1 MKTLPTSGI
10 RSWFSPWRLLLIAI
24 IVIALALLAKRIWFT
39 PPPPPQVA
47 TAPVTKGDVEDTV
60 LATGTIGAAKLVS
73 VGAQVTGKVERL
85 HVALGDTVK
94 QGQLIAEIDAL
105 TQQNNLRNAQAALK
119 SAEAQ
124 LRSRQ
129 AALKQAELTAARL
142 RQLVAIDAGSR
153 SDLEAAEATLST
165 SRADVAVQ
173 EAQIAQAKVAEDTSK
188 VNLGYTRVTAPMDG
202 VVVAIVTE
210 QGQTVNANQ
219 SAPTLI
225 KLARLDTMTI
235 KAQISEA
242 DVPRVKPGM
251 PVYFSLLGD
260 PDKRYETKLRAVEP
274 GPTTLATD
282 TSTTTT
288 STAATAIY
296 YNGIFDVANPDGKLR
311 INMTAQTSIV
321 LAQVKDALTIP
332 SGALGAR
339 DTRAGEGRYKVRV
352 MAAGNITEKSVRI
365 GLNNRVRAEVLEGL
379 AQGEQVVTTEAKV
392 GAVSANNQR
401 GGPPPMF

>member
-1 MKTLPTSGI
+1 MNNKQVS
-10 RSWFSPWRLLLIAI
+10 SWFKPWRLLLALA
-24 IVIALALLAKRIWFT
+24 VLIALALLAKRLWFT
-39 PPPPPQVA
+39 PPPAPQVA
-47 TAPVTKGDVEDTV
+47 TAPVTVSDIEDTV
-60 LATGTIGAAKLVS
+60 LATGSIGAAKLVS

-85 HVALGDTVK
+85 HVSLGDSIK

-124 LRSRQ
+124 LRARQ
-129 AALKQAELTAARL
+129 AALKQAELAAVRL

-153 SDLEAAEATLST
+153 ADLEAAEATLST
-165 SRADVAVQ
+165 GRADVAAQ

-188 VNLGYTRVTAPMDG
+188 INLAYTRVTAPMDG

-225 KLARLDTMTI
+225 KLARLDSMTI

-260 PDKRYETKLRAVEP
+260 PDKRYETKLRAIEP

-282 TSTTTT
+282 TTTTT
-288 STAATAIY
+288 SSSAASAIY
-296 YNGIFDVANPDGKLR
+296 YNGIFDVPNVQGKLR

-321 LAQVKDALTIP
+321 LAQIKGALTIP

-339 DTRAGEGRYKVRV
+339 DTEGRYKVRV
-352 MAAGNITEKSVRI
+352 LADAQVSERKVRI

-379 AQGEQVVTTEAKV
+379 KAGELVVTSEAKIG
-392 GAVSANNQR
+392 GAAAGGNQR

>member
-1 MKTLPTSGI
+1 MKQQAS
-10 RSWFSPWRLLLIAI
+10 SWFKPWRLLLAAA
-24 IVIALALLAKRIWFT
+24 VLIALGLLAKRIWFT
-39 PPPPPQVA
+39 PPPAPQVA
-47 TAPVTKGDVEDTV
+47 TAPVTRGDIEDTV

-85 HVALGDTVK
+85 HVALGDSIK
-94 QGQLIAEIDAL
+94 QGQLIAEIDAQ
-105 TQQNNLRNAQAALK
+105 TQQNNLRTAQAALK
-119 SAEAQ
+119 SAEAL

-129 AALKQAELTAARL
+129 AAFKQAELAAARL

-153 SDLEAAEATLST
+153 ADLEAAEATLST
-165 SRADVAVQ
+165 SRADIAAQ

-188 VNLGYTRVTAPMDG
+188 NNLAYTRVTAPMDG

-242 DVPRVKPGM
+242 DVPRVRPGM

-260 PDKRYETKLRAVEP
+260 PDKRYETQLRAVEP
-274 GPTTLATD
+274 GPTTLATE
-282 TSTTTT
+282 TSST
-288 STAATAIY
+288 SATSSSAATAIY
-296 YNGIFDVANPDGKLR
+296 YNGIFDVPNPQGKLR

-321 LAQVKDALTIP
+321 LSQIKGALTIP
-332 SGALGAR
+332 SGALGGR
-339 DTRAGEGRYKVRV
+339 DGEGRYKVRV
-352 MAAGNITEKSVRI
+352 LADGQVSEKKVRI
-365 GLNNRVRAEVLEGL
+365 GLNNRVRAEVLDGL
-379 AQGEQVVTTEAKV
+379 AAGELVVTSEAREG
-392 GAVSANNQR
+392 GAAASGGQR
-401 GGPPPMF
+401 GGPPRMF